1 MRNVTD
7 NRHVAA
13 LIACALLVVPAFAV
27 AQTAGDQTQSLEAIR
42 HAAEA
47 YVRSEAHTKEG
58 ATVTAA
64 SLDGRLRLARCTSGL
79 HVQLPAGMVP
89 QGRSTVGVS
98 CSSPVHW
105 TVYVP
110 VTLEQRIQV
119 LVLRHAV
126 AQDARLLPQDVS
138 VETRKV
144 SGATAAY
151 LGDTADLKGRSVRR
165 TLAAG
170 TTLTADMLTAD
181 LVVRHGQDVT
191 LIAGS
196 GAIEVRAAGRALAD
210 AAAGA
215 RVRVQNLSSM
225 KVVEGVVEAPDTVRI
240 SQ

>member
-7 NRHVAA
+7 NRRVVA
-13 LIACALLVVPAFAV
+13 LMACALLVVPALAA
-27 AQTAGDQTQSLEAIR
+27 AQATEGTTQSLEAIR
-42 HAAEA
+42 HAAEG
-47 YVRSEAHTKEG
+47 YVRSEGHLGEG

-64 SLDGRLRLARCTSGL
+64 ALDGRLRLARCTSGL
-79 HVQLPAGMVP
+79 HVELPAGMVL

-98 CSSPVHW
+98 CASPVRW
-105 TVYVP
+105 TLYVP
-110 VTLEQRIQV
+110 VTVEQRIHV

-126 AQDARLLPQDVS
+126 TQDARLLPQDVS

-151 LGDTADLKGRSVRR
+151 LGDTADLKGRSARR

-196 GAIEVRAAGRALAD
+196 GVIEVRAAGRALAD

-225 KVVEGVVEAPDTVRI
+225 KVVEGVVETPDTVRI